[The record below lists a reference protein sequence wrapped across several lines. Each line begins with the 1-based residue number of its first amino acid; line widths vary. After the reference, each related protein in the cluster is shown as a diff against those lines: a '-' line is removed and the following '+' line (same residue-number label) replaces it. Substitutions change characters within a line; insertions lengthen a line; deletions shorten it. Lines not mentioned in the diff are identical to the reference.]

1 MFLCL
6 MTILENFPQIYY
18 YEVLNLRKESYA
30 VQHPNP
36 CLLQRKSSL
45 KHVQAFPLVSESS
58 AVLSG
63 KSRVAELAEL

>member
-18 YEVLNLRKESYA
+18 YEVLNLRKESYT

-36 CLLQRKSSL
+36 LSASEKEFPEACA
-45 KHVQAFPLVSESS
+45 VFPLVPEGS

-63 KSRVAELAEL
+63 KSCVAELVEL

>member
-18 YEVLNLRKESYA
+18 YEVLNLRKVSYM

-36 CLLQRKSSL
+36 LSASEKE
-45 KHVQAFPLVSESS
+45 FPEAS
-58 AVLSG
+58 AGIFSCP
-63 KSRVAELAEL
+63 

>member
-18 YEVLNLRKESYA
+18 YEVLNLRKESYM

-36 CLLQRKSSL
+36 LSASEKEFPEACAGISSC
-45 KHVQAFPLVSESS
+45 P
-58 AVLSG
+58 
-63 KSRVAELAEL
+63 